1 MSDIV
6 NLKKSFDI
14 HINSDDRISGTNSN
28 FIVNLNGTQSLGFS
42 SGYLQVKDLQFVSS
56 AYQVKTNDV
65 FAFSVDGTSTISF
78 DFSGFEGTYTVT
90 SLLALLKSRM
100 ETLDGNANT
109 YTFTYNA
116 DRNKISFTAT
126 FSTGVAQIRCSLC
139 SDNIQK
145 IIGCQTVSLITQT
158 ISNGT
163 PIEFPQQVDLYPE
176 YNYYLTC
183 NWANTNNNISSN
195 NNFPRNAILKISPTV
210 RFSRLYYRY
219 SDVVTNNLYRI
230 NNITSTINISIVDEN
245 NRTLEFDSNFNI
257 QLQLR
262 IFPD

>member
-6 NLKKSFDI
+6 NLKKSFDV

-28 FIVNLNGTQSLGFS
+28 FIVNLFGSQNLGFS
-42 SGYLQVKDLQFVSS
+42 TGYIQVKDLQFISS
-56 AYQVKTNDV
+56 IYQIKTSDV
-65 FAFSVDGTSTISF
+65 FAFSIDGSSTISF
-78 DFSGFEGTYTVT
+78 DFTGIEGTYTVT

-109 YTFTYNA
+109 YTFTYNS

-126 FSTGVAQIRCSLC
+126 FATGVAEIRCSLC

-145 IIGCQTVSLITQT
+145 ILGCQSVSLITQNT
-158 ISNGT
+158 SGGS
-163 PIEFPQQVDLYPE
+163 PIEFPQQIDLYPE
-176 YNYYLTC
+176 YNYYLSC
-183 NWANTNNNISSN
+183 NWASTNNNISSN
-195 NNFPRNAILKISPTV
+195 NNFPKNAILKISPTV

-230 NNITSTINISIVDEN
+230 NNITSTMNITIVDEN
-245 NRTLEFDSNFNI
+245 NRSVEFDSNFNI